1 MTAGGSTAENQSPEP
16 RWRRM
21 EPDARRREIL
31 ACAVRQFGERPY
43 SDVSTGDVA
52 RDAGVARGLV
62 NHYFGTKKELYLEV
76 VRVLVTIPET
86 AFENLPRGDLSS
98 RVEAGVSWFLDVVSR
113 HSTSWLAAMG
123 TAGGGRDPDVD
134 AVLAAADERT
144 ADTLLDLVGLSGVS
158 QGREELRAMFR
169 AYGGMAKAAA
179 REWLE
184 RGSMTRAQVH
194 EMLTTSLVTL
204 VESVFPRIIPGPRGL
219 DRL

>member
-1 MTAGGSTAENQSPEP
+1 MTAEPSEP

-31 ACAVRQFGERPY
+31 ACAVRQFGVRPY
-43 SDVSTGDVA
+43 SEVSTGDIA
-52 RDAGVARGLV
+52 ADAGVARGLV

-76 VRVLVTIPET
+76 VRVLVTIPEA
-86 AFENLPRGDLSS
+86 AFDNLPQGTLEQ
-98 RVEAGVSWFLDVVSR
+98 RVDAGVAWFLDVVSR
-113 HSTSWLAAMG
+113 HATSWLAAM
-123 TAGGGRDPDVD
+123 TAAGGGHDPDVD

-144 ADTLLDLVGLSGVS
+144 ADTLLELVGLASVS

-184 RGSMTRAQVH
+184 RGSMNRIQVH
-194 EMLTTSLVTL
+194 LMLTTSLVTL
-204 VESVFPRIIPGPRGL
+204 VDAVFPLIARGTGTGTGTGTHGW
-219 DRL
+219 R